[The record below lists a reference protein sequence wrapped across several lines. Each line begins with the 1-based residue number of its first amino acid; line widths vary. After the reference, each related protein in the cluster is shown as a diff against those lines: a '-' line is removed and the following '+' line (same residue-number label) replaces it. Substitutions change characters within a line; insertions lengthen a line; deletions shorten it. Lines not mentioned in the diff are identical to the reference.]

1 MLALLLAGY
10 PQEAIEPT
18 TESVWLSLLEDLD
31 AEATTQVVLRMI
43 KTEPRFPSMAELRQA
58 VRMRRER
65 ERQESDR
72 LALTGSTEPIELP
85 AHVKEWRMAK
95 GWA

>member
-1 MLALLLAGY
+1 MLTLLLAGY

-31 AEATTQVVLRMI
+31 AQATTEVVLQMI
-43 KTEPRFPSMAELRQA
+43 KTEPRFPAMAELRRS
-58 VRMRRER
+58 VRLRLDRQ
-65 ERQESDR
+65 RQESDR
-72 LALTGSTEPIELP
+72 LALTGSTAQLELP
-85 AHVKEWRMAK
+85 THVKEWRAAK